1 LLLSINLKFDL
12 AFSRRVFKGLPT
24 SGIRLLEVNKNVL
37 GSYVVKLKKIHK
49 SLWVEV
55 ALICSTWVV
64 GSAYAEHLDL
74 DEIDVVSETK
84 PQIKKNE
91 SKVAGDTARL
101 LEQEAGLSFYRAGGV
116 SSLPVI
122 HGLADDRV
130 RVQVDGMDLISSC
143 ANHMNPPLSYISP
156 ANVAY
161 IDVFKGISPVSFG
174 GDSIAGTILVN
185 SVVPEFSDS
194 SEILLSNASINTFYK
209 SNNNARGVNLNASVA
224 NDEVYVRYTGSTAE
238 ANNYHAGSDFK
249 PAGQAAVGRGFLD
262 ADEVGS
268 TYYRAINH
276 ALALGVKRDNH
287 LFQFKLGL
295 QDIPKQGFPNQRMD
309 MTGNTATQFN
319 LKYTGDYDW
328 GKLETQA
335 YHERVRHS
343 MQFGDDKQFF
353 YGPGNN
359 VPGMPMDT
367 LGRTSGAKLKASID
381 ISERDL
387 LRVGTEYQR
396 YRLDDYWSPSQAP
409 GAPVI
414 GMMSPNTFLNINNG
428 QRDKYDVFA
437 ELESQW
443 SQQWM
448 TQVGLRNSTV
458 KMDTGEVQG
467 YNNSLVGMAAY
478 GVAAAAFNAAD
489 RSQTD
494 NNIDIT
500 ALAKFTPSTSQSYE
514 AGYAMK
520 TRSPNVYERFAWAN
534 TNTMVMNMNNWYGD
548 GNGYVG
554 NLNLDPEK
562 AHTFSATGKWNDA
575 ANQNWQVKATP
586 YFTYVDDFIDAVACS
601 EVGKTCMPRTDGF
614 VNLSLDNQSARLYGL
629 DIYAKKSLT
638 HGSKIGH
645 FSATGL
651 LSYVRGENT
660 KTNDDLYNIMPLN
673 VRLGVEHQLG
683 TWKNHLELYM
693 VAAKNNVQAVRR
705 ELETDGY
712 SLVNFY
718 SSYDWKHARF
728 DLGFENVFDKGYADP
743 LGGAYLGQGATMG
756 TGVNRGIQVPGM
768 GRSVNVG
775 LTLFY

>member
-1 LLLSINLKFDL
+1 MRLKNLQ
-12 AFSRRVFKGLPT
+12 
-24 SGIRLLEVNKNVL
+24 
-37 GSYVVKLKKIHK
+37 K

-64 GSAYAEHLDL
+64 SSAYADHLDL
-74 DEIDVVSETK
+74 DEIDVVSDAV
-84 PQIKKNE
+84 PQVDKHE
-91 SKVAGDTARL
+91 SKVAGDTAKL
-101 LEQEAGLSFYRAGGV
+101 LEQEAGVSFYRAGGV

-161 IDVFKGISPVSFG
+161 IDVFKGISPVSVG
-174 GDSIAGTILVN
+174 GDSIAGTIAVK
-185 SVVPEFSDS
+185 SEAPTFAKSSDA
-194 SEILLSNASINTFYK
+194 LLTNGSINTFYK
-209 SNNNARGVNLNASVA
+209 SNNNARGVNLNASIA
-224 NDEVYVRYTGSTAE
+224 NEEVYFRYTGSTVD

-268 TYYRAINH
+268 SYYRANNH
-276 ALALGVKRDNH
+276 ALALGVQRDNH

-295 QDIPKQGFPNQRMD
+295 QDIPEQGFPNQRMD
-309 MTGNTATQFN
+309 MTGNTARQFN
-319 LKYTGDYDW
+319 LLYEGKYDW
-328 GKLETQA
+328 GKLDAQA

-343 MQFGDDKQFF
+343 MQFGDDKQFL
-353 YGPGNN
+353 YGDA
-359 VPGMPMDT
+359 PGMPMDT
-367 LGRTSGAKLKASID
+367 LGRTSGLKLKASMD

-387 LRVGTEYQR
+387 LRLGAEYQR
-396 YRLDDYWSPSQAP
+396 YRLDDYWRAS
-409 GAPVI
+409 GT
-414 GMMSPNTFLNINNG
+414 GMMMSPNTFLNINNG

-448 TQVGLRNSTV
+448 TLVGLRSSTV
-458 KMDTGEVQG
+458 KMDADEVQG
-467 YNNSLVGMAAY
+467 YNNNLVGMAGY
-478 GVAAAAFNAAD
+478 GAAANAFNASD
-489 RSQTD
+489 RGETD
-494 NNIDIT
+494 HNIDIT
-500 ALAKFTPSTSQSYE
+500 TLAKYTPSTSQSYE

-534 TNTMVMNMNNWYGD
+534 TNSMVMNMNNWVGD

-554 NLNLDPEK
+554 NLDLDPEK
-562 AHTFSATGKWNDA
+562 AQTFSLTGKWNDA
-575 ANQNWQVKATP
+575 ENQSWQLKATP
-586 YFTYVDDFIDAVACS
+586 YFTYVDDYIDAVACV

-614 VNLSLDNQSARLYGL
+614 VNLSLDNQSARLYGIDL
-629 DIYAKKSLT
+629 NAKKRLT
-638 HGSKIGH
+638 EGSHLGS
-645 FSATGL
+645 FTATGVI
-651 LSYVRGENT
+651 SYVRGKNT
-660 KTNDDLYNIMPLN
+660 KTDDDLYNIMPLN
-673 VRLGVEHQLG
+673 AKLGLQHQLG
-683 TWKNHLELYM
+683 AWKNHLEVHM
-693 VAAKNNVQAVRR
+693 IAAKDNVQAVRR

-718 SSYDWKHARF
+718 TSYDWKHARF
-728 DLGFENVFDKGYADP
+728 DLGIENMFDKGYADP

-756 TGVNRGIQVPGM
+756 SGVARGIQVPGM